1 MLSRIVNYLLLHL
14 LPDVR
19 EAIGQIAHHKMR
31 SALTLLGMVFGVG
44 AVISM
49 LAVSEGGRIE
59 SMQMIEGMGVRN
71 LLIHSDEPNDDSLR
85 EIRQHSIGLSI
96 ADAKAIKET
105 LHFVE
110 TWSGMRVFRTW
121 SLFSYFGQSSAEVW
135 GVSPA
140 YFDLSGLEA
149 AMGSLFTEDDNE
161 SFAQKAVLGST
172 TATTLFPNGDAVGN
186 RVKVNYVWFEVAAVL
201 RDRQLPSNNFQGE
214 QIGGDSDRVYIPLQ
228 TGLKRLDQT
237 SWRSELTSVKVKITD
252 DTDVSVAAS
261 AIQHLIDRRHGNQPD
276 TRMVVPARLLEQ
288 QRQTQR
294 IFTIVMS
301 AVAGISLLV
310 GGIGI
315 MNIML
320 ASVMERRSEIG
331 LLRAVG
337 ARQMDIVRHFLI
349 ETAVIAI
356 VGAVAGVIIGVVIAY
371 SIAAFANWAV
381 AWSVIGNLLAIVVC
395 IAFAVGFGVYP
406 ALAAAKLDPV
416 VALQSE

>member
-1 MLSRIVNYLLLHL
+1 M
-14 LPDVR
+14 R

-105 LHFVE
+105 LQFVE

-149 AMGSLFTEDDNE
+149 AMGRLFTEEDNE

-186 RVKVNYVWFEVAAVL
+186 RIKVNYVWFEVAAVL
-201 RDRQLPSNNFQGE
+201 RDRQLPSNSFQGE

>member
-1 MLSRIVNYLLLHL
+1 M
-14 LPDVR
+14 R

-121 SLFSYFGQSSAEVW
+121 SLFSYFGQCSAEVW

-140 YFDLSGLEA
+140 YFDLSGLDA
-149 AMGSLFTEDDNE
+149 AMGSLFTEEDNE